1 MRLKQWDESEAH
13 TDTQNRTKNNNKN
26 DKWIK
31 QNKTKQKAIEK
42 GNICYMHLYFTTFYH
57 RAV

>member
-1 MRLKQWDESEAH
+1 MNE
-13 TDTQNRTKNNNKN
+13 T
-26 DKWIK
+26 
-31 QNKTKQKAIEK
+31 KTKQKAIEK